1 MKKVRVAQIGL
12 TLIHAPRFRDSLI
25 YLQDEIDIVGF
36 WDPEANSDAVRATM
50 KPDVAHVP
58 VYDSIEELLRE
69 AKPDVV
75 MISGYPRDMP
85 AWMLQAAEAGVNV
98 WADKPYAVHSSQ
110 LLPVKAAI
118 ERNNLIFSCGY
129 TWRFDPTSVL
139 IKETFD
145 AGLLGR
151 GLAVEIRFFGGN
163 LIGRDLSHWQY
174 DPALSGGGMLNSLGC
189 HWFDLMRHWT
199 GSDVTEVTA
208 LEANVSREPIEV
220 EDAAFVSLRFAN
232 GMIGS
237 LATGNL
243 LPSGSENTFR
253 LMGSQGAVSWSPADQ
268 SCTITSTNPAWEA
281 APKRTFAFPRADL
294 PGYGG
299 HGATVLRALIRALR
313 GEAPSGFTI
322 DDPIKSLQIIEAAHE
337 SSKTGEVVRLE

>member
-1 MKKVRVAQIGL
+1 MKKIRVAQIGL

-58 VYDSIEELLRE
+58 VYDSIDELLRE

-85 AWMLQAAEAGVNV
+85 GWMLQAAEAGVNV

-151 GLAVEIRFFGGN
+151 GLAVEIRYFGGN

-174 DPALSGGGMLNSLGC
+174 DPALSGGGILNSLGC
-189 HWFDLMRHWT
+189 HWFDLMRHWA

-253 LMGSQGAVSWSPADQ
+253 LMGSQGSVSWSPADQ
-268 SCTITSTNPAWEA
+268 SCTIVSTHPAWEA
-281 APKRTFAFPRADL
+281 APKRSFAFPRADL

-299 HGATVLRALIRALR
+299 HGANVLRNLVRALR
-313 GEAPSGFTI
+313 NEAPSGFTI

-337 SSKTGEVVRLE
+337 SAKTGIVVRLD